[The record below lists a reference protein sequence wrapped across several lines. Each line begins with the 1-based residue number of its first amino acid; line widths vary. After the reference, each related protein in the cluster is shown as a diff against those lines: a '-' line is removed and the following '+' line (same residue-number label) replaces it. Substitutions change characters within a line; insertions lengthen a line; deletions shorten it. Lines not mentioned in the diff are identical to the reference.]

1 MTKVLNSFMSGQIQ
15 MWLFFVFCALGS
27 WAAWSNEA
35 AASADSRRI
44 SALALL
50 GFLAATQLFIVV
62 AFQTRRIQIFES
74 ILADLK
80 RRTTE

>member
-1 MTKVLNSFMSGQIQ
+1 MKVLNSFMSGQIQ
-15 MWLFFVFCALGS
+15 MWLIFVFCALGS

-44 SALALL
+44 GALELL

-62 AFQTRRIQIFES
+62 AFQTRRIQILES